1 MTSKTYLSNTITAV
15 GDGIPSFNANALK
28 LLADKQVLSRILKY
42 SISEFKDMDYEEI
55 MTCISDVEV
64 QSVQVDPGLT
74 NLGPVKGN
82 ETVDI
87 VQNEGT
93 IIYDIRFSARNI
105 GNNIKIL
112 INVEAQ
118 NIQEMSK
125 LKYHLGNRIVYYLA
139 RMISSQKDV
148 EFFHSDYDNIKKVV
162 SIWICLCDTMSG
174 GIETLSLRPELIYGE
189 MSDILDIDLMKG
201 IVIRVPREKKEQALE
216 NDLIDVLSDLFK
228 KESAVDK
235 KYNLINKHGF
245 IMTTDVE
252 REVHNM
258 CNLAEMYI
266 DMGIE
271 QGIEQGQNNLKK
283 AILLIRSGVDTEEEL
298 VKRGISPEDA
308 KMAIE
313 TMFSKV

>member
-162 SIWICLCDTMSG
+162 SIWICLCDTMIG

>member
-139 RMISSQKDV
+139 RMISSQKDA

>member
-271 QGIEQGQNNLKK
+271 QGQNNLKK
-283 AILLIRSGVDTEEEL
+283 AILLIRSGIDTEEEL

-308 KMAIE
+308 KMAME

>member
-313 TMFSKV
+313 TMFSKL

>member
-271 QGIEQGQNNLKK
+271 QGQNNLKK

-308 KMAIE
+308 KMAME